1 LRKEKHLEIC
11 TDPSRFAIEGGGA
24 GFEAIR
30 FIHEAMP
37 EISASEVD
45 PGVDFLGVR
54 LPHPMFISCMTGGSR
69 GGFEANR
76 LLARTARALGIPVGL
91 GSIRVL
97 FREPALFDHFHVKPI
112 AGDVPVLA
120 NIGAV
125 QVRDLARERIFE
137 LLRRLEV
144 QALVVH
150 LNPGQELFQPDGDTD
165 FRGLKEAL
173 FRLLEESPLPV
184 IVKETGFG
192 IRPGL
197 ARELLDA
204 GAAYVDL
211 AGSGGTNWVSVESY
225 RREEDDREAAEELRD
240 WGIPTALLVAASRE
254 LGGRVI
260 ASGGMRSGLDAA
272 KAAALGAEMVG
283 FALPVIRAVR
293 AGGVDAVIRLFHS
306 FETSFRAAMVLTGS
320 KTIDELRR
328 GTVWMEPAFS
338 ARVSAFREVESALH
352 GISPAMKDLPR

>member
-1 LRKEKHLEIC
+1 MRKEKHLEIC

-24 GFEAIR
+24 GFEGVR

-45 PGVDFLGVR
+45 PGVNFLGVR
-54 LPHPMFISCMTGGSR
+54 LPHPMFISCMTGGSA

-76 LLARTARALGIPVGL
+76 QLARAAGELGIPVGL

-112 AGDVPVLA
+112 TGDAPVLA

-125 QVRDLARERIFE
+125 QVRDVDHERLFE

-144 QALVVH
+144 QALAVH
-150 LNPGQELFQPDGDTD
+150 LNPGQELFQPEGDTD
-165 FRGLKEAL
+165 FRGLKDAL
-173 FRLLEESPLPV
+173 LRLLEASPLPV

-197 ARELLDA
+197 ARELLSA

-225 RREEDDREAAEELRD
+225 RREEDDRAAAEEMRD
-240 WGIPTALLVAASRE
+240 WGISTALLLAAS
-254 LGGRVI
+254 GGLDGRII
-260 ASGGMRSGLDAA
+260 ASGGIRSGLDAA
-272 KAAALGAEMVG
+272 KAMATGAALVG
-283 FALPVIRAVR
+283 LALPVIRAVKD
-293 AGGVDAVIRLFHS
+293 GGVDAVIRLFRS
-306 FETSFRAAMVLTGS
+306 LETSFRAAMVLTGS
-320 KTIDELRR
+320 RTIDELQR
-328 GTVWMEPAFS
+328 GTVWMEPSFS
-338 ARVSAFREVESALH
+338 ARVAAFRQAESAL
-352 GISPAMKDLPR
+352 R

>member
-24 GFEAIR
+24 GFEGVR

-45 PGVDFLGVR
+45 PQVDFLGAR
-54 LPHPMFISCMTGGSR
+54 LPHPLFISCMTGGSR

-76 LLARTARALGIPVGL
+76 QLAEAARELGIPVGL

-97 FREPALFDHFHVKPI
+97 FREPSLFDHFHVKPI
-112 AGDVPVLA
+112 AGDAPVLA

-125 QVRDLARERIFE
+125 QVRDIDHERLFG

-150 LNPGQELFQPDGDTD
+150 LNPGQELFQPDGDMD
-165 FRGLKEAL
+165 FRGLKESL
-173 FRLLEESPLPV
+173 LRLLEMSPLPV

-197 ARELLDA
+197 ARELLGA

-225 RREEDDREAAEELRD
+225 RREEDDRAAAQEMRD
-240 WGIPTALLVAASRE
+240 WGIPTALLLAASHG
-254 LGGRVI
+254 LDGRVI
-260 ASGGMRSGLDAA
+260 ASGGIRCGLDAA
-272 KAAALGAEMVG
+272 KAVAIGAELVG
-283 FALPVIRAVR
+283 LALPVIRAVKD
-293 AGGVDAVIRLFHS
+293 GGVDGVIRLFHS
-306 FETSFRAAMVLTGS
+306 LETSFRAAMVLTGS
-320 KTIDELRR
+320 RNIGELRR
-328 GTVWMEPAFS
+328 GTVWMEPSFS
-338 ARVSAFREVESALH
+338 ARVTAFREAESV
-352 GISPAMKDLPR
+352 RE